1 MRSVVGLFLLAPNR
15 LVARVQLEL
24 GDFDERL
31 RRDLDER
38 RLRREQLAARME
50 AAEARERAFHRRPA
64 STKSK
69 HMGPSASF
77 QERLRQDLEKR
88 RAREQR

>member
-1 MRSVVGLFLLAPNR
+1 L
-15 LVARVQLEL
+15 QLEL

-38 RLRREQLAARME
+38 RLRREQLAAR
-50 AAEARERAFHRRPA
+50 AEATAAREQEFERRNA
-64 STKSK
+64 SGKSK
-69 HMGPSASF
+69 KQFTPSAPF

-88 RAREQR
+88 RARGTS